1 MEWSRRTA
9 VKNGGRRPPV
19 PLLVVLATVSVAVAV
34 LSLPDFS
41 AAQEK
46 VKALKISKEGKACL
60 ACHESQSPSF
70 VKDWEDS
77 RHAAMGVDCFTCHRA
92 APTDSDAMQHYG
104 YTIAVLV
111 TPKDCGRCHARE
123 VKEMTGSHHA
133 KAGDILNSLDNYL
146 GEVVGGP
153 EAATVGC
160 VQCHG
165 SKVKVLAGGKLDP
178 ATWPNTGI
186 GRINPDGSKGS
197 CSACHTRHSF
207 SKAQAREPEACGKCH
222 LGPDHPQKE
231 IYEESKHGILYAA
244 KKQQLNLD
252 SDSWVVGKDYTAA
265 PTCATCHMGATP
277 NQPATHDVGTRLSWT
292 LRPPVSKKQEH
303 ADKRRAAMEDVCSS
317 CHSAPF
323 VTGFYRQFDDL
334 VGLYDTKFG
343 KPAAAIMKELADRG
357 IIKPVEF
364 DKKLDWTYYELWHHE
379 GRRARHG
386 AAMSGPDYAWWHGIY
401 EVSKNFYTEFLPEVR
416 EVAGPKAYAELIA
429 KYLTPDMR
437 HDWYTKGM
445 TKEQLDKIRKFYQE
459 RYGEKVQ

>member
-1 MEWSRRTA
+1 MWKKRLAVGVVVCAAAVTA
-9 VKNGGRRPPV
+9 
-19 PLLVVLATVSVAVAV
+19 
-34 LSLPDFS
+34 SLPV
-41 AAQEK
+41 AAKEK
-46 VKALKISKEGKACL
+46 EKALKVSKEGQACL
-60 ACHESQSPSF
+60 SCHESQSPSF
-70 VKDWEDS
+70 VKDWKES
-77 RHAAMGVDCFTCHRA
+77 RHAEMGVDCFTCHQA
-92 APTDSDAMQHYG
+92 EPTDVDAMKHYG

-111 TPKDCGRCHARE
+111 TPKDCGKCHAKE

-160 VQCHG
+160 IQCHG
-165 SKVKVLAGGKLDP
+165 SKVRVLANGKLDP
-178 ATWPNTGI
+178 TTWPNTGI

-197 CSACHTRHSF
+197 CAACHTRHSF

-222 LGPDHPQKE
+222 LGPDHPQME
-231 IYEESKHGILYAA
+231 VYQESKHGILFAA
-244 KKQQLNLD
+244 KKGELHLD

-277 NQPATHDVGTRLSWT
+277 NQAATHDVGTRLSWT
-292 LRPPVSKKQEH
+292 LRPPISKKQEN
-303 ADKRRAAMEDVCSS
+303 ADKKRTDMEDVCSS

-323 VTGFYRQFDDL
+323 VVGFYKQFDDL
-334 VGLYDTKFG
+334 VGFYDTKFA
-343 KPAAAIMKELADRG
+343 KPATGIMKDLAGRG
-357 IIKPVEF
+357 IIKDVEF
-364 DKKLDWTYYELWHHE
+364 DKKLDWTYFELWHHE

-401 EVSKNFYTEFLPEVR
+401 DVSKNFYTEFLPQVKEL
-416 EVAGPKAYAELIA
+416 AGPKVYDELVQ
-429 KYLTPDMR
+429 KYLAPDMR

-445 TKEQLDKIRKFYQE
+445 TKEQLEKIRKYYQE